1 VHKFKNSSV
10 ILPISHEE
18 KTKHVLFESSEIL
31 YIHYKTTRTKQYM
44 FTICIE
50 YIKVAFSL
58 SAFLKS
64 LESLKCES
72 LLKELEKHI
81 DRKMWITRIVSRLVQ
96 KK

>member
-58 SAFLKS
+58 SAFLK
-64 LESLKCES
+64 
-72 LLKELEKHI
+72 ELEKHI